1 MNNKFLP
8 IGTIVLL
15 ENATK
20 KIMITGYASV
30 SPDTEGVVYDYS
42 GCPYPE
48 GFMSYNQVCV
58 FNANQIEVVVSQGYS
73 NDEQKEFSQTLEKAL
88 QEINQ
93 V

>member
-8 IGTIVLL
+8 IGTVVLL

-30 SPDTEGVVYDYS
+30 SPELEGVVYDYS

-58 FNANQIEVVVSQGYS
+58 FNASQIEVVISNGYS
-73 NDEQKEFSQTLEKAL
+73 NDEQKEFAKNLEAAL
-88 QEINQ
+88 QEMK
-93 V
+93 